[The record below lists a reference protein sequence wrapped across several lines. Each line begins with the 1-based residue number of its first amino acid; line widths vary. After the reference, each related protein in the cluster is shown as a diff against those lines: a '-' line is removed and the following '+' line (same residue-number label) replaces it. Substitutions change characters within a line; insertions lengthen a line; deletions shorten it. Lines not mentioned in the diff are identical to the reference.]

1 MARRTSL
8 KRANARAL
16 KRTRRPAPGS
26 GAVMACVVI
35 VVFGPTSPYMS
46 MANKPSA
53 VVTSSLS
60 HPRRPKRSS
69 RSGMHTVL
77 PADATPLKP
86 NFPSAEKVMSSPPET
101 ADGAHLSKKTA
112 NSISV
117 FEGQLKTKPG
127 LPDEEK
133 NIVIEVIVLPV
144 SFWKLSS
151 TQKADWKG
159 HGFAAEFAAA
169 VAVTVGLGSSS
180 VIRVASVPFWGMGFG
195 SDWAQAEAEKRA
207 TASSKTAGRK
217 CFTRSP
223 VHARKPAD
231 ASGAIVA
238 PKSPF
243 LMRFNPF
250 VMLG

>member
-1 MARRTSL
+1 
-8 KRANARAL
+8 
-16 KRTRRPAPGS
+16 
-26 GAVMACVVI
+26 MACVVI
-35 VVFGPTSPYMS
+35 VVFGPTSPYIS

-53 VVTSSLS
+53 VVTSSLL

-101 ADGAHLSKKTA
+101 ADGAQLSKKTA
-112 NSISV
+112 NSISP

-127 LPDEEK
+127 LSDEEK

-159 HGFAAEFAAA
+159 HGFAAEFAMA

-195 SDWAQAEAEKRA
+195 SCAQAEAEKRA
-207 TASSKTAGRK
+207 TASRKRAGRR

-231 ASGAIVA
+231 ANGAIVA